1 MMKSGRKARGTKK
14 TLSASQECAW
24 KGTYMQLMK
33 GSESRRRGGY
43 LNLRMQESESVD
55 QINLVQGEKIVGRK
69 EGTKGL
75 WEESQY

>member
-1 MMKSGRKARGTKK
+1 
-14 TLSASQECAW
+14 
-24 KGTYMQLMK
+24 
-33 GSESRRRGGY
+33 
-43 LNLRMQESESVD
+43 MQESESVD